1 MRCLFIQFKIEDKEN
16 NGTRNFLEAQGIVT
30 FCHEVLC
37 STKHAIKFARNNNLI
52 KNEMVCKYGFSMSL
66 VKKIDCS
73 LGEIWR
79 CKICYAK
86 ISIRFC
92 SLLSTSIYLISIH
105 NLFCIPEYH

>member
-1 MRCLFIQFKIEDKEN
+1 MQFKIEDKEN
-16 NGTRNFLEAQGIVT
+16 NGTRNFLEAQGVVT

-37 STKHAIKFARNNNLI
+37 STENAIKFARNYNLI
-52 KNEMVCKYGFSMSL
+52 KNEMVCECGFSMSL

-86 ISIRFC
+86 KSIRFS

-105 NLFCIPEYH
+105 NLFGIPVYHRTI